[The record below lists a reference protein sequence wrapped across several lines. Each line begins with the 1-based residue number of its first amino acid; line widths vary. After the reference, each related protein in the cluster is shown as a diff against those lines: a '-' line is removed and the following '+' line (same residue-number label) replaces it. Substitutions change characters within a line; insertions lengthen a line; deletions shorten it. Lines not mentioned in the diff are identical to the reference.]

1 MKKLLNTVICGDA
14 IEQMKALPDKSVNLV
29 CIDPPY
35 NIGKDDWDNLG
46 IVKKGYGGNTENVYG
61 DYYFDW
67 MADVFVGIERVLK
80 DNGSFFFFHNDFRM
94 MGELDRKIQEQ
105 TSFVMKNFIVW
116 NKRFEGSPKK
126 GFLDGYVVKDGL
138 GSFNKMCEYIL
149 FYAFNNAWKLQ
160 EARNRL
166 GVKQATISR
175 EIPSKI
181 YYTYQ
186 IKGDKEQNTHRLSA
200 STDEEALQQLAD
212 QEIDWEVLQKCGGNM
227 TGWYSNIETGKNYVT
242 EDTIKPITKHL
253 GLMYDDIV
261 PKFRNQKTDHCVW
274 NYDLDS
280 KKLGHVTPKPV
291 ALLENIIKHTTDPGD
306 LVLDCFAGTS
316 STALACLNLK
326 RNYIMIEKEQKY
338 CDISRER
345 IAQRDIKG

>member
-1 MKKLLNTVICGDA
+1 MKKILNTVICGDA

-35 NIGKDDWDNLG
+35 NIGKDEWDNLG

-61 DYYFDW
+61 DHYFNW
-67 MADVFVGIERVLK
+67 MSDVFVEVNRVLK

-94 MGELDRKIQEQ
+94 MAELDRKIQQ
-105 TSFVMKNFIVW
+105 HTSFVMKNFIVW

-126 GFLDGYVVKDGL
+126 GFLDGYVVKTGL

-149 FYAFNNAWKLQ
+149 FYTFNNAWKLQ
-160 EARNRL
+160 EARTRL
-166 GVKQATISR
+166 NVKQTTISR
-175 EIPSKI
+175 EILSKI
-181 YYTYQ
+181 YYTYK
-186 IKGDKEQNTHRLSA
+186 IIGDEKLKTHRLNVN
-200 STDEEALQQLAD
+200 TDEEALRYLED
-212 QEIDWEVLQKCGGNM
+212 NKIDYEELQRRGGQM

-242 EDTIKPITKHL
+242 EETIKPITKHL
-253 GLMYDDIV
+253 GLTYEDIV

-280 KKLGHVTPKPV
+280 KKLGHMTPKPV
-291 ALLENIIKHTTDPGD
+291 SLLENIIKHTTDPGD

-316 STALACLNLK
+316 STALACLNLD
-326 RNYIMIEKEQKY
+326 RNYIMIEKDQKY
-338 CDISRER
+338 CDISAQR
-345 IAQRDIKG
+345 IAAANIKR